1 MLSLFIVKWFKVRY
15 PPKPNIA
22 DFSLLFKNLKSDKM
36 EDLLAR
42 IRGKIGEFEYKE
54 AFIIKK
60 VEPFYTKYQ

>member
-42 IRGKIGEFEYKE
+42 IRGKIGEFELE
-54 AFIIKK
+54 QNLMSLWVVSGGNGFC
-60 VEPFYTKYQ
+60 